1 MIEASGEGFGIAAAD
16 GGVTDD
22 NSSLSCP
29 TSINTVRRVDCVLID
44 GLMLAGIFH

>member
-29 TSINTVRRVDCVLID
+29 TSINTVRVDCVLID
-44 GLMLAGIFH
+44 GLMLAGIFR